1 MKQIEQFFKE
11 SDGSFNQFF
20 KKYTEHFFDL
30 AKSVDIDSIK
40 KLVDTLLEARE
51 RGSMI
56 FTVGN
61 GGSAATASHFAEDLA
76 LCAGAGED
84 KPFRTLSLS
93 DSTPY
98 LTALSND
105 EGYEKVF
112 VGQLRN
118 LYKPGDILIV
128 FSGSGNS
135 PNLINAINYVN
146 SKGGYTVGILGFDGG
161 EAKKCCTHAITAV
174 SPKGHYGPVESLHL
188 LLIHIINNYIF
199 FLLNGSGER
208 RSPAR

>member
-11 SDGSFNQFF
+11 SNGSFNQFF

-30 AKSVDIDSIK
+30 TKSIDIGSVE

-56 FTVGN
+56 FVVGN
-61 GGSAATASHFAEDLA
+61 GGSAANASHFVEDLA

-93 DSTPY
+93 DSVPY
-98 LTALSND
+98 LSALGND

-118 LYKPGDILIV
+118 LYKPGDVLIV
-128 FSGSGNS
+128 FSGSGDS
-135 PNLINAINYVN
+135 PNLIRAIEYVN
-146 SKGGYTVGILGFDGG
+146 SKGGNTVGVLGFDGG
-161 EAKKCCTHAITAV
+161 EAKNCCAHVITAT

-188 LLIHIINNYIF
+188 LLVHIISNYLF
-199 FLLNGSGER
+199 FRLSHKV
-208 RSPAR
+208 

>member
-11 SDGSFNQFF
+11 SNGSFNQFF

-30 AKSVDIDSIK
+30 AKSVDIGSIK
-40 KLVDTLLEARE
+40 KLIDALLEARE

-56 FTVGN
+56 FMVGN

-76 LCAGAGED
+76 LCAGARED

-93 DSTPY
+93 DSVPY
-98 LTALSND
+98 LSALGND
-105 EGYEKVF
+105 EGYDKVF

-118 LYKPGDILIV
+118 LYKPDDILIV

-135 PNLINAINYVN
+135 PNLISAINYVN
-146 SKGGYTVGILGFDGG
+146 SKGGHTVGILGFDGG
-161 EAKKCCTHAITAV
+161 EAKKCCSHAITAV

-188 LLIHIINNYIF
+188 LLIHIISN
-199 FLLNGSGER
+199 FLFCRLNSKENKR
-208 RSPAR
+208 

>member
-11 SDGSFNQFF
+11 SNGSFNRFF

-30 AKSVDIDSIK
+30 AKSVDISSIE

-51 RGSMI
+51 RGSTI
-56 FTVGN
+56 FMAGN

-84 KPFRTLSLS
+84 RPFRTLSLS
-93 DSTPY
+93 DSVPS
-98 LTALSND
+98 LTALGND
-105 EGYEKVF
+105 EGYDKVF

-118 LYKPGDILIV
+118 FYRPGDVLIV

-135 PNLINAINYVN
+135 PNLIQAINHVN
-146 SKGGYTVGILGFDGG
+146 SKGGHTVGILGFDGG
-161 EAKKCCTHAITAV
+161 EVKKCCAHAITAV
-174 SPKGHYGPVESLHL
+174 SPKGHYGPVESLHI
-188 LLIHIINNYIF
+188 LLIHIVSNYLF
-199 FLLNGSGER
+199 YQLNSKK
-208 RSPAR
+208 S

>member
-11 SDGSFNQFF
+11 SDGSFSQFF
-20 KKYTEHFFDL
+20 KKYTKYFFDL
-30 AKSVDIDSIK
+30 AESVNIGSIE

-51 RGSMI
+51 HSSTI

-61 GGSAATASHFAEDLA
+61 GGSAATASHFSQDLA

-93 DSTPY
+93 DNTPY
-98 LTALSND
+98 LTALGND

-135 PNLINAINYVN
+135 PNLISAINYVN

-161 EAKKCCTHAITAV
+161 EAKKRCAHAITTI

-188 LLIHIINNYIF
+188 LLTHIISNYLF
-199 FLLNGSGER
+199 FRLGKKPKKL
-208 RSPAR
+208 

>member
-1 MKQIEQFFKE
+1 MSQIEQFFKE
-11 SDGSFNQFF
+11 SNGSFGSFF
-20 KKYTEHFFDL
+20 KRYTEHFFDL
-30 AKSVDIDSIK
+30 AKSVDISSIE
-40 KLVDTLLEARE
+40 KLVDTLLKTRE

-93 DSTPY
+93 DNIPY
-98 LTALSND
+98 LTALGND

-118 LYKPGDILIV
+118 LYGPGDILIV

-135 PNLINAINYVN
+135 PNLIHAINYVN

-161 EAKKCCTHAITAV
+161 EAKKCCAHAITTF

-188 LLIHIINNYIF
+188 LLIHIVSNYLF
-199 FLLNGSGER
+199 HRLSKKE
-208 RSPAR
+208 